1 MMLAQQFAQSVLTWY
16 DRYGRK
22 TLPWQ
27 SPKTPYQ
34 VWLSE
39 VMLQQTQVATVIPYF
54 LRFMEKFPDVRALAA
69 APQDGVT
76 SLDRARLLRS
86 WPQST

>member
-54 LRFMEKFPDVRALAA
+54 LRFMEKFPDVRAL
-69 APQDGVT
+69 
-76 SLDRARLLRS
+76 
-86 WPQST
+86 